1 MYHESVFCFP
11 RIVSNV
17 LSIRGKMNLLVAL
30 VVVCQLVH
38 LLLLRKRSVL
48 VV

>member
-1 MYHESVFCFP
+1 MYLESVFCFT
-11 RIVSNV
+11 RIVGNV
-17 LSIRGKMNLLVAL
+17 LGRMNILVAL

-38 LLLLRKRSVL
+38 LLLPRKRFVL